1 MDETEVVHKSSNP
14 RWAISFSAQYEYGSQ
29 LLFFVDVF
37 AIKSSGGDT
46 GKSSFVKG
54 SIGGIV
60 NRRGMKLLG
69 RAVFD
74 VQDVL
79 GTKNR
84 VKARRLR
91 KGGV

>member
-1 MDETEVVHKSSNP
+1 M
-14 RWAISFSAQYEYGSQ
+14 
-29 LLFFVDVF
+29 DVF
-37 AIKSSGGDT
+37 AVRSMNTNVISASLGN
-46 GKSSFVKG
+46 
-54 SIGGIV
+54 IV
-60 NRRGMKLLG
+60 SKRGMKLLG

-79 GTKNR
+79 GSRNN

>member
-1 MDETEVVHKSSNP
+1 M
-14 RWAISFSAQYEYGSQ
+14 
-29 LLFFVDVF
+29 LFFVDVF
-37 AIKSSGGDT
+37 AVRSMNTNVISASLGN
-46 GKSSFVKG
+46 
-54 SIGGIV
+54 IV
-60 NRRGMKLLG
+60 SKRGMKLLG

-79 GTKNR
+79 GSRNN